1 MGEKTYVRHALL
13 GISYIFYF
21 GGSMKKFLKIIL
33 VLPYFLTI
41 FFLFG
46 CNAESE
52 TEYVTKTEY
61 VEKEKQFVKTV
72 VFSVEDAGESG
83 VKVTMSTATETAKIY
98 YTTDGI
104 EPTEKIVLY
113 SSPVNFT
120 KNVTVKAVAIK
131 SGMQNSPV
139 SVATVSVSEKTVT
152 VEVEKE
158 PDTTPPGKII
168 LTENS
173 VVAGNGKVFL
183 SWQNPDDEDFYGTEI
198 SFAPV
203 VDGVILP
210 MVVEGEESGNSSIL
224 VNGLEDEFEY
234 TFTLVSIDKSQNKA
248 EPVIVKA
255 KTFPNTSDRTPP
267 AEVMNLTVTP
277 LSNRVKLEWNDPSD
291 EDLFGIE
298 VSWTEISDG
307 SRSVSVMD
315 EKSLFIAP
323 GMECIEVSVLENDVE
338 YQFSVKTM
346 DVNGNKSAGVVIN
359 STPKS
364 SEPLKIKLSVTDEK
378 SNTSVTITANIS
390 NILQDIIKVVC
401 KKNGS
406 ESAVKLLSDSE
417 AVEMIKN
424 ENDFSKWTLKI
435 NATDES
441 CNGTYTVAVID
452 RVGRTGTSQI
462 KIDNFDFTPPE
473 RVQLV
478 SKKYESEKDRID
490 LVWTNPVDA
499 DFDHVEIFY
508 KIYDGNEYSES
519 SSSEVVVDTKKSF
532 TVTEIGAAYRTY
544 YIMSVDKVGNKSE
557 PLSFKVALNGF
568 EEIPAISIKGDEV
581 WTPES
586 YLFIKDR
593 VLEIPSFYMCDHPVT
608 RSEYKEVIG
617 FYYSDVDAYDKD
629 GNKLLDDE
637 AGNNPVVRVSWY
649 DAIKFCNKLSM
660 KKKFKP
666 CYAIN
671 DETDP
676 DIWDKSFSSTDYLS
690 NVEKLCKLT
699 ICDFTA
705 NGYRLPTE
713 AEWEWAARGGEK
725 FEYAGSNDI
734 DEVAWWNKNDER
746 KGTVEVKAKKAN
758 GYGLYDMSGNVYE
771 WCWDFKETDW
781 IKIDTP
787 ATGPKEVSNYRS
799 VRGGC
804 VEFGEYECRVYARSY
819 RLSTG
824 YVGIRLVRSVQ

>member
-1 MGEKTYVRHALL
+1 MELNLQKRA
-13 GISYIFYF
+13 
-21 GGSMKKFLKIIL
+21 
-33 VLPYFLTI
+33 
-41 FFLFG
+41 
-46 CNAESE
+46 A
-52 TEYVTKTEY
+52 
-61 VEKEKQFVKTV
+61 
-72 VFSVEDAGESG
+72 
-83 VKVTMSTATETAKIY
+83 
-98 YTTDGI
+98 
-104 EPTEKIVLY
+104 
-113 SSPVNFT
+113 SSPVNF
-120 KNVTVKAVAIK
+120 KKDVIVKAVAVK
-131 SGMQNSPV
+131 SGMENSPI
-139 SVATVSVSEKTVT
+139 SVATVSITEKTVT

-158 PDTTPPGKII
+158 PDTTPPKKTI

-173 VVAGNGKVFL
+173 VVAGNGKVLL

-198 SFAPV
+198 SFTPI
-203 VDGVILP
+203 VDDLIQP
-210 MVVEGEESGNSSIL
+210 IVVEGEKSGNSSIL
-224 VNGLEDEFEY
+224 INGLENETEY
-234 TFTLVSIDKSQNKA
+234 TFSLVSIDKSQNKA
-248 EPVIVKA
+248 EPVTIKA
-255 KTFPNTSDRTPP
+255 KTLSDTSDRTPP
-267 AEVMNLTVTP
+267 AEVMDLTVTP

-298 VSWTEISDG
+298 VSWTEVSDG
-307 SRSVSVMD
+307 SRAVSAME
-315 EKSLFIAP
+315 EKSLFVAP
-323 GMECIEVSVLENDVE
+323 GMEYVEVLSLENKIE
-338 YQFSVKTM
+338 YQFSIKTM
-346 DVNGNKSAGVVIN
+346 DINGNKSYGVLIN
-359 STPKS
+359 STPLPI
-364 SEPLKIKLSVTDEK
+364 EPLKIELSVPDEK
-378 SNTSVTITANIS
+378 SNTSVTVTANIS

-417 AVEMIKN
+417 AIEMIKN

-441 CNGTYTVAVID
+441 YNGTYTVAVID
-452 RVGRTGTSQI
+452 SVGRTGTSQI
-462 KIDNFDFTPPE
+462 KIDNFDFTPPK

-478 SKKYESEKDRID
+478 SKKYESEKDKID

-499 DFDHVEIFY
+499 DFDHVEVFY
-508 KIYDGNEYSES
+508 KIYDGNEYSEP

-532 TVTEIGAAYRTY
+532 TVTEIGAAYRVY

-568 EEIPAISIKGDEV
+568 EEIPGVSIKGTEV
-581 WTPES
+581 WTPGS

-617 FYYSDVDAYDKD
+617 FHYSDVDAYDKD

-637 AGNNPVVRVSWY
+637 TGNNPVVQVSWY

-660 KKKFKP
+660 RKRFKP

-676 DIWDKSFSSTDYLS
+676 DIWDKSLSSTNYSS
-690 NVEKLCKLT
+690 NEEELCKLT

-725 FEYAGSNDI
+725 FEYAGSNNI
-734 DEVAWWNKNDER
+734 NEVAWWNVEN
-746 KGTVEVKAKKAN
+746 GTVEVKAKKAN
-758 GYGLYDMSGNVYE
+758 GYGLYDMSGNMVEY
-771 WCWDFKETDW
+771 CWDFSYFDKPD

-787 ATGPKEVSNYRS
+787 ATGPTEVSVYRS
-799 VRGGC
+799 VRSGSDSDCKVYDRGFIRTSAGGNKI
-804 VEFGEYECRVYARSY
+804 
-819 RLSTG
+819 
-824 YVGIRLVRSVQ
+824 GIRLVRSVQ